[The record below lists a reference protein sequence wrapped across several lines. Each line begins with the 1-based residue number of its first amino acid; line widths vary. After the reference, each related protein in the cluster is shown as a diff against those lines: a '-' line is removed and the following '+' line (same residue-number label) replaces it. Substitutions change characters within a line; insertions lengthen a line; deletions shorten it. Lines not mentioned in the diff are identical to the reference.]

1 MYNKRTGNLILCLIP
16 PPYFALI
23 IIIILLDPTVE
34 ISSVLDYPLGEK
46 NGFQMNLCL

>member
-16 PPYFALI
+16 PPYFAL